1 MKNLF
6 FAVYLRAI
14 PKLEKTN
21 IIHVSFQSGMITKE
35 IQLIETMAIAESS
48 DMRKSK
54 NNGEAVD
61 IPNFKPGDTVNV
73 AVRVIEGDKE
83 RIQNYQ
89 GIVIARRGTGTGAT
103 FRVRKISNGV
113 GVERIF
119 PLYSPIIQSISV
131 VSQGAVRRSKLYYL
145 RGMTERQMRTKT
157 RKKAALVAAVVGK
170 S

>member
-1 MKNLF
+1 
-6 FAVYLRAI
+6 
-14 PKLEKTN
+14 
-21 IIHVSFQSGMITKE
+21 MIKKE
-35 IQLIETMAIAESS
+35 LHLIETMAIAESALL
-48 DMRKSK
+48 RKEK
-54 NNGEAVD
+54 NSGEAVV
-61 IPNFKPGDTVNV
+61 IPAFKPGDTINI

-83 RIQNYQ
+83 RVQNYQ

-119 PLYSPIIQSISV
+119 PLFSPIIQGITI
-131 VSQGAVRRSKLYYL
+131 VSEGSVRRSKLYYL

-157 RKKAALVAAVVGK
+157 RKKIILASSKGSTSK

>member
-6 FAVYLRAI
+6 FAVYLWAI

-157 RKKAALVAAVVGK
+157 RKKAALVAAIAGK